1 MHKIG
6 LTGGICTGKT
16 YVLSILAELHCY
28 TVRADD
34 IAKTIIFSGDRK
46 ISGAIR
52 EVFGPSIFD
61 NDRTI
66 KKEEF
71 SRILFE
77 DPEKRN
83 FINNFIHPLVI
94 RERNKILKDIEE
106 TSVYDFFIYESALLI
121 EAGTYKDFEKVIV
134 VYSSPEEQIGRL
146 MRRDSIDE
154 RAAEKKVKAQMPL
167 TEKLRAAHYTIDT
180 SGSLEQTRTKTL
192 EVYHLLRKDFK
203 MI

>member
-16 YVLSILAELHCY
+16 YVLGILAELHCY

-34 IAKTIIFSGDRK
+34 IAKTIIFSGDRE

-52 EVFGPSIFD
+52 EVFGSSIFD
-61 NDRTI
+61 GDRTI

-71 SRILFE
+71 SRTLFE

-83 FINNFIHPLVI
+83 FINHFIHPLVI
-94 RERNKILKDIEE
+94 RERNKILDDLEK

-121 EAGTYKDFEKVIV
+121 EAGTYKDFEKIV
-134 VYSSPEEQIGRL
+134 VVYTSPEEQTGRL
-146 MRRDSIDE
+146 MRRDGIDE
-154 RAAEKKVKAQMPL
+154 KEAEKKIKAQMPL
-167 TEKLRAAHYTIDT
+167 TEKLRVAQYTIDT
-180 SGSLEQTRTKTL
+180 SGTFENARAKTL

-203 MI
+203 MV